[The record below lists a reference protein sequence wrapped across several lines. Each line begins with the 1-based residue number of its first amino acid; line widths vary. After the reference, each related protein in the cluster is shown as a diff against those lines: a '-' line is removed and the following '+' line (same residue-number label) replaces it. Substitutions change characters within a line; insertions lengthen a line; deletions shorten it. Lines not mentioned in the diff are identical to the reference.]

1 VTPTSSPLFS
11 RKSPDTVSTASST
24 EGDLMREILNEFGS
38 SVSGD
43 SIYNSLMRKDKKN
56 KKKMALKAK
65 EDEK

>member
-1 VTPTSSPLFS
+1 
-11 RKSPDTVSTASST
+11 
-24 EGDLMREILNEFGS
+24 MREILNEFGS

-65 EDEK
+65 EDK